1 MLEKVAYEIPY
12 QDGHKNLKTFRNS
25 QDHSRVSMAISAKKR
40 PINFMAI
47 LPKTKLKVD
56 MLKYNKCH
64 LVVSCSRETKSH
76 LLPLKT
82 RSKFKTKNPDQRN
95 SKRKQQ
101 LRAHLRKFYS
111 TIAGA
116 SPVYSLRSEKTQSL
130 NVTTKRT
137 SKSSSRKPHWALR
150 SQIAQL
156 RFS

>member
-1 MLEKVAYEIPY
+1 MLERTAYERPY

-25 QDHSRVSMAISAKKR
+25 QDHSKVSMVILAKKR
-40 PINFMAI
+40 PINSMAI
-47 LPKTKLKVD
+47 LPKTTLKVG

-64 LVVSCSRETKSH
+64 LAVSCSRETRRT

-95 SKRKQQ
+95 SKKKQC
-101 LRAHLRKFYS
+101 LRAHPRKFSS

-116 SPVYSLRSEKTQSL
+116 SPVYSLRSEKTQSP

-156 RFS
+156 RFF